1 MQTRTPRGARDH
13 HGGLKKHSERLIASP
28 SYRAPCSPTA
38 SRLVGIMKAA
48 AVLVGT
54 PCIWMPPF
62 GHHEDRRRR
71 TATRQRAR
79 SRWRR
84 SPKVGG
90 ESSADDKPSRRADS
104 ASCAGLGRRVHHPI
118 GRSRG
123 HIRACPYS
131 LVESQRAALRA
142 CSPSQF
148 LRRRCRARDFILLIT
163 RRSDVR
169 FRGQS
174 GKPVL
179 ILSLTGSTPGGHLEP
194 FPRLAYR
201 P

>member
-1 MQTRTPRGARDH
+1 MKEYP
-13 HGGLKKHSERLIASP
+13 ERLIASH

-104 ASCAGLGRRVHHPI
+104 ASCAGLGRRVHHSAC
-118 GRSRG
+118 RSGG
-123 HIRACPYS
+123 HIRACRSS
-131 LVESQRAALRA
+131 LVASRTTTGRAKRLPAIPILASAMQGARLHTTHYAQIGCPISGANRKTFTRSTLPLVNPKRTTEVEATRILPSLNNRTCQWRLR
-142 CSPSQF
+142 
-148 LRRRCRARDFILLIT
+148 
-163 RRSDVR
+163 
-169 FRGQS
+169 
-174 GKPVL
+174 
-179 ILSLTGSTPGGHLEP
+179 
-194 FPRLAYR
+194 
-201 P
+201 